1 MFETLL
7 AGVLETKSKVR
18 LVRQN
23 GEMNEGKCQS
33 WLNGSN
39 EELFKLYDFSDA
51 DRDPYNLRRDR
62 MSD

>member
-1 MFETLL
+1 
-7 AGVLETKSKVR
+7 
-18 LVRQN
+18 
-23 GEMNEGKCQS
+23 MNEGKCQS